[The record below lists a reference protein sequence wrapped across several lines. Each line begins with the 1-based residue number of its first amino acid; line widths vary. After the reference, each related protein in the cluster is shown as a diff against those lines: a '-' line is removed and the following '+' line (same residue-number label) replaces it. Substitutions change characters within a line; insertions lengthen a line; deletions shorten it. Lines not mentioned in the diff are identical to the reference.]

1 MDELIDSVDGN
12 FFVHEIH
19 DLTDAYVTTLLTT
32 GLSTITESHLI
43 KNYHPDYMNDSHGN
57 LFFIIKN
64 GRYKKG
70 KGKYYVIEHS
80 GKYVC
85 SAGWNEYENDETTAF
100 ALSRMYVTPE
110 YRGKYFVAKYILPR
124 TLKETSKYQNVWLTV
139 NEHNKVMY
147 SWFERSFAKK
157 ATALFN
163 DWPEIYRQFQPRG
176 TLTIYNTVQYVMELR
191 RKNMTREE
199 NIKLLIEGIHSITKM
214 SDETNIDIANI
225 NGETLL
231 ADLNLDSLDVVE
243 LQMYY
248 EEKTGLTVTDPK
260 KELVTLNDLLE
271 LLP

>member
-1 MDELIDSVDGN
+1 MDKSIDSVNEN
-12 FFVHEIH
+12 FFIHEIH
-19 DLTDAYVTTLLTT
+19 DLTDTYVTTLLTS
-32 GLSTITESHLI
+32 GLSDIKESHLL
-43 KNYHPDYMNDSHGN
+43 KNYHPDYMNDSSGN

-70 KGKYYVIEHS
+70 KGKYYVVEHL

-85 SAGWNEYENDETTAF
+85 SAGWNEYEDDETIAF
-100 ALSRMYVTPE
+100 ALSRMYVAPE

-124 TLKETSKYQNVWLTV
+124 TLKETRKYQNVWLTV

-147 SWFERSFAKK
+147 SWFERAVTNK

-163 DWPEIYRQFQPRG
+163 DWPEMYRQFQPKG
-176 TLTIYNTVQYVMELR
+176 KFTIYNTVQYVMELR
-191 RKNMTREE
+191 RKNMTKEE
-199 NIKLLIEGIHSITKM
+199 NIKLLIEGIRSITKM
-214 SDETNIDIANI
+214 SDETSIDITTI
-225 NGETLL
+225 NEETLL

-260 KELVTLNDLLE
+260 KQLVTLSDLLE